1 MKKVRL
7 IITDSQCRSGYFH
20 KGQEFIVED
29 LCPPLCHE
37 LWNVI
42 YPYVFA
48 LQNGADLDC
57 GNTRA
62 KSFDAVCP
70 DGHRVSIHGEV
81 IEPEPPASMNGGET
95 MYCENCCIL
104 FSENRCPVCGSK
116 KVRMPEPDDYCFLTE
131 KEMIWAGML
140 EDVLKQNGIPFFTKQ
155 MLGAGLA
162 LKIGPM
168 SERCR
173 FYVPYSHFR
182 EADELVEALFAPL
195 PEEETEGE
203 EADPEE

>member
-7 IITDSQCRSGYFH
+7 TITGSQCRSGYFH

-48 LQNGADLDC
+48 LQNGGNLDC
-57 GNTRA
+57 GNIKV

-70 DGHRVSIHGEV
+70 DGARVSIHGEV
-81 IEPEPPASMNGGET
+81 IESETSDNMSGGKA

-104 FSENRCPVCGSK
+104 FAENRCPVCGNK
-116 KVRMPEPDDYCFLTE
+116 KVRIPEPDDYCFLTE

-140 EDVLKQNGIPFFTKQ
+140 EDVLKQNGIPYFTKQ

-173 FYVPYSHFR
+173 FYVPYSHFQ
-182 EADELVEALFAPL
+182 ESDDLVEAMFAPVQ
-195 PEEETEGE
+195 EEGKET
-203 EADPEE
+203 DPEE

>member
-1 MKKVRL
+1 M
-7 IITDSQCRSGYFH
+7 
-20 KGQEFIVED
+20 ED

-48 LQNGADLDC
+48 LQNGGNLDC
-57 GNTRA
+57 GNIKN

-70 DGHRVSIHGEV
+70 DGARVSIHGEV
-81 IEPEPPASMNGGET
+81 IESETSDNMSGGKA

-104 FSENRCPVCGSK
+104 FAENRCPVCGNK
-116 KVRMPEPDDYCFLTE
+116 KVRIPEPDDYCFLTE

-140 EDVLKQNGIPFFTKQ
+140 EDVLKQNGIPYFTKQ

-173 FYVPYSHFR
+173 FYVPYSHFQ
-182 EADELVEALFAPL
+182 EADELVEALFAPVQ
-195 PEEETEGE
+195 EEGKET
-203 EADPEE
+203 DPEE

>member
-7 IITDSQCRSGYFH
+7 TITGSQCRSGYFH

-48 LQNGADLDC
+48 LQNGGNLDC
-57 GNTRA
+57 GNIKN

-70 DGHRVSIHGEV
+70 DGARVSIHGEV
-81 IEPEPPASMNGGET
+81 IESETSGNMSGGKA

-104 FSENRCPVCGSK
+104 FAENRCPVCGNK
-116 KVRMPEPDDYCFLTE
+116 KVRIPEPDDYCFLTE

-140 EDVLKQNGIPFFTKQ
+140 EDVLKQNGIPYFTKQ

-173 FYVPYSHFR
+173 FYVPYSHFQ
-182 EADELVEALFAPL
+182 EADELVEALFAPVQ
-195 PEEETEGE
+195 EEGKET
-203 EADPEE
+203 DPEE

>member
-7 IITDSQCRSGYFH
+7 TITGSQCRSGHFH

-29 LCPPLCHE
+29 FCPPLCHE

-48 LQNGADLDC
+48 LQNGGNLDC
-57 GNTRA
+57 GNIKN

-70 DGHRVSIHGEV
+70 DGARVSIHGEV
-81 IEPEPPASMNGGET
+81 IESETSDNMSGGKA

-104 FSENRCPVCGSK
+104 FAENRCPVCGNK
-116 KVRMPEPDDYCFLTE
+116 KVRIPEPDDYCFLTE

-140 EDVLKQNGIPFFTKQ
+140 EDVLKQNGIPYFTKQ

-173 FYVPYSHFR
+173 FYVPYSHFQ
-182 EADELVEALFAPL
+182 EADELVEALFAPVQ
-195 PEEETEGE
+195 EEGKET
-203 EADPEE
+203 DPEE

>member
-7 IITDSQCRSGYFH
+7 TITGSQCRSGYFH

-48 LQNGADLDC
+48 LQNGGNLDC
-57 GNTRA
+57 GNIKV

-70 DGHRVSIHGEV
+70 DGARVSIHGEV
-81 IEPEPPASMNGGET
+81 IESETSDNMSGGKA

-104 FSENRCPVCGSK
+104 FAENRCPVCGNK
-116 KVRMPEPDDYCFLTE
+116 KVRIPEPDDYCFLTE

-140 EDVLKQNGIPFFTKQ
+140 EDVLKQNGIPYFTKQ

-173 FYVPYSHFR
+173 FYVPYSHFQ
-182 EADELVEALFAPL
+182 EADELVEALFAPVQ
-195 PEEETEGE
+195 EKGKET
-203 EADPEE
+203 DPEE

>member
-1 MKKVRL
+1 M
-7 IITDSQCRSGYFH
+7 
-20 KGQEFIVED
+20 ED

-48 LQNGADLDC
+48 LQNGGNLDC
-57 GNTRA
+57 GNIKV

-70 DGHRVSIHGEV
+70 DGARVSIHGEV
-81 IEPEPPASMNGGET
+81 IESETSDNMSGGKA

-104 FSENRCPVCGSK
+104 FAENRCPVCGNK
-116 KVRMPEPDDYCFLTE
+116 KVRIPEPDDYCFLTE

-140 EDVLKQNGIPFFTKQ
+140 EDVLKQNGIPYFTKQ

-168 SERCR
+168 SERYR
-173 FYVPYSHFR
+173 FYVPYSHFQ
-182 EADELVEALFAPL
+182 EADELVEALFAPVQ
-195 PEEETEGE
+195 EEGKET
-203 EADPEE
+203 DPEE